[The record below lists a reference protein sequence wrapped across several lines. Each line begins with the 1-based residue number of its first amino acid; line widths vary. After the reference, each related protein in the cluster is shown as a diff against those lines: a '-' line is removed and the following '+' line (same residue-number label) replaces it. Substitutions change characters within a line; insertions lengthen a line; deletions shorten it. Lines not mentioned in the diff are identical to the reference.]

1 MLNHNDKI
9 LWKQAQSTWKS
20 VVALKFIEQLKSTGI
35 KEMACFEGNQL
46 HGDDF
51 DAAMDM
57 IEYGILQNNED
68 V

>member
-1 MLNHNDKI
+1 
-9 LWKQAQSTWKS
+9 
-20 VVALKFIEQLKSTGI
+20 
-35 KEMACFEGNQL
+35 MACFEGNQL